1 MYRMYGNICFFRKV
15 NFQMFDNG
23 DSTQLIK
30 ILNELYPVEI
40 LTVQSVTNEM
50 YKCTAKQDVYFARI
64 TNYKSYE
71 EQLEEVTYTNFLKK
85 EGLAVSPT
93 ISSLNRNVVEKI
105 TLGDKEMLTVLYKAT
120 PGIHLP
126 RNQWNADVLKELGR
140 QIGRLHR
147 YSKKF
152 EEIHPVKYI
161 NDWHDNEEYAFH
173 KYIPE
178 EESVIRGIAQDVL
191 STIKALQKNR
201 SNYGLMHGDL
211 WLENILVDDDMK
223 LTMVDFQDC
232 EKNFYIFDLA
242 VPIYSALEYS
252 FVGGGNIVD
261 YGRDIVKA
269 IIDGYQEENDLP
281 AEMLEKLPLF
291 IKLKE
296 VFEYS
301 LMHMYWNKEKL
312 TEEQIR
318 IMNHFRMRIERNHS
332 LLDM

>member
-1 MYRMYGNICFFRKV
+1 MN
-15 NFQMFDNG
+15 NNG
-23 DSTQLIK
+23 DSTQLQLLQ
-30 ILNELYPVEI
+30 ILNELYPVQL

-50 YKCTAKQDVYFARI
+50 YRCTAKNDVYFARI
-64 TNYKSYE
+64 TNYKSYD
-71 EQLEEVTYTNFLKK
+71 EQLEEVTYTNFLKQ

-93 ISSLNRNVVEKI
+93 ISSLNRKVVEKI
-105 TLGDKEMLTVLYKAT
+105 TLGNKEVLTVLYKAA

-126 RNQWNADVLKELGR
+126 REQWNAEVLKELGR

-147 YSKKF
+147 FSKKF

-161 NDWHDNEEYAFH
+161 NDWHDNEEYAFL
-173 KYIPE
+173 KYIPK
-178 EESVIRGIAQDVL
+178 EESAIRDIAEEVL
-191 STIKALQKNR
+191 STIKALPKNR
-201 SNYGLMHGDL
+201 TNYGLLHGDL
-211 WLENILVDDDMK
+211 WLENVLVDSETK

-242 VPIYSALEYS
+242 VPIYSAIEYS
-252 FVGGGNIVD
+252 FVGGGNIVEF
-261 YGRDIVKA
+261 GREITKA
-269 IIDGYQEENDLP
+269 IIDGYQEEHELP

-318 IMNHFRMRIERNHS
+318 IMNHFRMRIERNHTM
-332 LLDM
+332 LDI